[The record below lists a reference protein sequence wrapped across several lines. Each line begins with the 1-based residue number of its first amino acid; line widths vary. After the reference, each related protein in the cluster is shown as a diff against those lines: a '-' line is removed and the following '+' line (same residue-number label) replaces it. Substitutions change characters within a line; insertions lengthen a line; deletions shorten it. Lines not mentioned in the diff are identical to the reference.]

1 MKKKMETLD
10 FSYNRKMSS
19 DTFWMYIFNTADI
32 DQNGKISKSEFRK
45 YMDQYSAQLKSTEV
59 EKAFKYC
66 DVDNSG
72 FIDFQEF
79 KKYMKCE

>member
-1 MKKKMETLD
+1 MKKQMELD

-19 DTFWMYIFNTADI
+19 EEFWMYIFRIADI
-32 DQNGKISKSEFRK
+32 DHNGKISKSEFKR
-45 YMDQYSAQLKSTEV
+45 YMDQYSGHLTSTEV

-66 DVDNSG
+66 DLDNNG